1 MNSTNL
7 LILYGNGRTDLVY
20 SVCKKNCKKNYL
32 ITPKLLLMKLRFL
45 KFQQSVKKLYVIY
58 LAGDAPF
65 AATFVVRRIEK
76 DISHCD

>member
-1 MNSTNL
+1 MVEQTWS
-7 LILYGNGRTDLVY
+7 IL
-20 SVCKKNCKKNYL
+20 CAKKIAKKIGSYL